1 MPSLTIKD
9 IDPKQY
15 QGLVEDARQNGRS
28 LAAEMRAMI
37 AERDRKR
44 EVSRSVAKMRE
55 IREQSRG
62 LLGPWSD
69 SVALIR
75 AIRDEE

>member
-9 IDPKQY
+9 IDTKQY

-44 EVSRSVAKMRE
+44 EVAKSVARMRE
-55 IREQSRG
+55 IREQTVG
-62 LLGPWSD
+62 LLGSWPD

-75 AIRDEE
+75 AVRDEE

>member
-44 EVSRSVAKMRE
+44 EVAKSVARMRE
-55 IREQSRG
+55 IREQSKG
-62 LLGPWSD
+62 LLGPWPD

-75 AIRDEE
+75 AVRDEG

>member
-9 IDPKQY
+9 IDAKQY

-28 LAAEMRAMI
+28 LAAEMRALI

-44 EVSRSVAKMRE
+44 EVAKSVARMKE
-55 IREQSRG
+55 IRAQTIG
-62 LLGPWSD
+62 MFGPDPD
-69 SVALIR
+69 SVALVR